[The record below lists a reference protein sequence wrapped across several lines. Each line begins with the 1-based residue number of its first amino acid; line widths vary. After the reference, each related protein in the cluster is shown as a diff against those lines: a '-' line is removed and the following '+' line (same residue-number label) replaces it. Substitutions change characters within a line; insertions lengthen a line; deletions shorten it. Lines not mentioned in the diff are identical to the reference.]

1 MAIFKHRNSFNKHR
15 YFALVF
21 LTLTYIFCQLIFT
34 GKSFADCGTPGND
47 GTGPPSGVIN
57 TYYPGTASV
66 SAGAT
71 SIPVGSPLGSGPAI
85 AAGDLLLIIQMQDAD
100 INYSNN
106 SSYGSG
112 SGTGRG
118 STNLN
123 QTGYYEFAR
132 ASGAV
137 AGGFVGI
144 TSGLTYSYRNRAASG
159 TNGQSRYQVI
169 RVPQYSSATVSGT
182 VSALNWNGSVGG
194 VVAMDVAGTLTI
206 NGTVTANGAGFRG
219 GYGRSINGGT
229 GANTDYRTS
238 YTNGANGSKGEGI
251 AGTPYYMNRP
261 ATFDGVPV
269 QVTGGSGYPDGTNS
283 NASYA
288 RGAPGNAGGGGTDAD
303 AANNDENTGGGGGGN
318 YAAGAKGGNSWST
331 NLTTGGEGGDG
342 VTGLAFNLIVMGGG
356 GGAGTSNNGTAD
368 NSTYLPPTPPGI
380 ACNSGAGACSSGAP
394 GGGIVIIRANYITGS
409 GTITANGGS
418 AYNVLNDSSG
428 GGGAGGSI
436 VIYSYTGGSASASV
450 NGGNGGNAWRSQ
462 APGATYPGERHGPGG
477 GGSGGFIAYS
487 PSTLGIAMSYA
498 AGVSGR
504 TTTANDTYGSTS
516 SSGGYAAFD
525 SSAPPGIEPGADCV
539 LPSLEMSTKTW
550 VDLNGGDQN
559 PGDVIRYTIT
569 LIETHGVAANN
580 VVVTDNIPA
589 NVNSFTVVSIP
600 AGATNNSASG
610 GGANGTGYLNIT
622 GINVPAG
629 GSVTIVFDVTINT
642 TAASGTTINNMATV
656 TPPTGFGATPTA
668 TTITVTTGTT
678 PTTGNKPL
686 YLWRD
691 TATTGHLYRSPQ
703 GVSANY
709 VTIARGGTTVTW
721 ALSPVLQSAV
731 NINSGNIP
739 VNLWLATNNT
749 RTYTMPITL
758 RCGGTAVAT
767 VSGTAAL
774 TNGNPPALFT
784 YNLPLAAPYT
794 CAAGSAW
801 SLSITN
807 NQGTGAGARD
817 IRVYP
822 SPTTGNYSYVNLNS
836 QNVINVD
843 SVGFYSAAYPP
854 AGTAL
859 TYVYPGQAVIVRAMV
874 SDPFGAYDITG
885 ATVTITNPAG
895 VVQSPT
901 PVAMTENTNYSNAG
915 SKMYEYA
922 YTIPAGAAAGTWVAR
937 VDATEGTEGAVTDY
951 GLGTIPVIWPPNLTI
966 VKSASANPV
975 SSGQTVTYSI
985 VVTNTGTGNAINARV
1000 TDPLPQ
1006 YTTYVANST
1015 RLNGITVAGDGAT
1028 LPLIAG
1034 ILIDDN
1040 SSRSAGAAATGILPP
1055 YSAGPPVVGRAT
1067 ITFQVTIN

>member
-1 MAIFKHRNSFNKHR
+1 MAIFKHRNPLNKHI
-15 YFALVF
+15 YSALVF

-34 GKSFADCGTPGND
+34 GKSFADCATPGND

-206 NGTVTANGAGFRG
+206 NGTVTADGAGFRG

-261 ATFDGVPV
+261 ATFDGAPV

-342 VTGLAFNLIVMGGG
+342 VTGLAFNRIVMGGG

-450 NGGNGGNAWRSQ
+450 NGGDGGNAWRSQ

-525 SSAPPGIEPGADCV
+525 SSAPPGIEPGAECV
-539 LPSLEMSTKTW
+539 PDLSTSAKTL
-550 VDLNGGDQN
+550 VDINGGEYEA
-559 PGDVIRYTIT
+559 GDTLQYTIT
-569 LIETHGVAANN
+569 IAETKGNEATDVSISDIIDTDLTN
-580 VVVTDNIPA
+580 VTITSCPTGATCTYSAPTLSATGITVPA
-589 NVNSFTVVSIP
+589 N
-600 AGATNNSASG
+600 
-610 GGANGTGYLNIT
+610 
-622 GINVPAG
+622 
-629 GSVTIVFDVTINT
+629 GSVTIVYSADISSSS
-642 TAASGTTINNMATV
+642 AAGTTITNTAIITHTPSGTGSTATAPVVTVAGTTTGTGTKRLYLYDNTSSPSWKLSRTPNTTTSGYTVVNTTTSRTWVMDPAAAAAIAINSSVSATFPVVLNMRRDTNTNSTRTIQVDLKCSSDPTIMTASRNITMNNNTQTAYTFTLNTANVTCPQGSTWNLTVSQTAGAVATRVYPYSATV
-656 TPPTGFGATPTA
+656 GAASRVDLPA
-668 TTITVTTGTT
+668 TTVVHVDSINYYDAAYSGGTLLSYVTTG
-678 PTTGNKPL
+678 
-686 YLWRD
+686 
-691 TATTGHLYRSPQ
+691 S
-703 GVSANY
+703 
-709 VTIARGGTTVTW
+709 TVYIR
-721 ALSPVLQSAV
+721 AV
-731 NINSGNIP
+731 
-739 VNLWLATNNT
+739 
-749 RTYTMPITL
+749 
-758 RCGGTAVAT
+758 
-767 VSGTAAL
+767 
-774 TNGNPPALFT
+774 
-784 YNLPLAAPYT
+784 
-794 CAAGSAW
+794 
-801 SLSITN
+801 
-807 NQGTGAGARD
+807 
-817 IRVYP
+817 
-822 SPTTGNYSYVNLNS
+822 
-836 QNVINVD
+836 
-843 SVGFYSAAYPP
+843 
-854 AGTAL
+854 
-859 TYVYPGQAVIVRAMV
+859 V
-874 SDPFGAYDITG
+874 SDPFGSYDIVNAPKITIKNPGGTTIVNAASMTLVATG
-885 ATVTITNPAG
+885 TETPSLTKTYEYQYTVPT
-895 VVQSPT
+895 SPT
-901 PVAMTENTNYSNAG
+901 GNWSVSVT
-915 SKMYEYA
+915 
-922 YTIPAGAAAGTWVAR
+922 
-937 VDATEGTEGAVTDY
+937 ATEGTEGTVTNTAY
-951 GLGTIPVIWPPNLTI
+951 ATMRVIVPQPNLTI